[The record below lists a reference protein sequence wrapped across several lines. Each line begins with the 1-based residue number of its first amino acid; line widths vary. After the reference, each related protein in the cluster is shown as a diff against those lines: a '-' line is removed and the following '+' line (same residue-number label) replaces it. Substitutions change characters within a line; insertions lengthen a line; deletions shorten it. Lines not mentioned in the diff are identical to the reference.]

1 MRYLL
6 ATLLSL
12 LAHAQTGGT
21 LHVTI
26 LDPLRQPIPQI
37 ELTLTNQAQDWSATA
52 TTNAQGI
59 ATFRNLAWQRY
70 HVQTTLDTFQPL
82 NTPIAIQSNIPANLT
97 STLQPKAQTESLTVV
112 DSPNPTA
119 IAPDQTGSVAQ
130 MSRDLID
137 RLAKSGGSRGLE
149 QVIVTF
155 PGFAQN
161 ANGTIHPRGA
171 HNQMTFVIDGMPI
184 SDQLGGAF
192 ASAID
197 PTIVDNV
204 QLYTG
209 NIPAEF
215 GNKVSAVAQV
225 TTRSGYGT
233 GRKFNGSL
241 LSQVGQ
247 FDTLSQTFQASG
259 ESGKLAWSAM
269 ALGMKTQRY
278 LDSVSLDNLHNGGNS
293 QRAFLRLDYIAN
305 ARDTFRLLAMGGR
318 ASFESANLRSQHA
331 AGMRQRQYLE
341 DTSFSGTWLRV
352 LSATRTLET
361 NVSCRPTAAA
371 LNPSAGDT
379 PVTAEQYRTLRTL
392 NANARYSHLHANHNF
407 RLGLDHQS
415 FPVTERFR
423 FAVTD
428 PNFDPNLAPFTL
440 PLGGQYFQFQERRTG
455 TLQAAFLQDQIRLGR
470 LTLNLGLRYDSYRF
484 LARGAQ
490 WQPRLGLAY
499 HIKETNTVLRA
510 SFNRLYQT
518 PPNENLLLS
527 SSAAAAALAPPIVRQ
542 TFGAS
547 PIQLR
552 PERQNFYELG
562 FQQAVNSWITLHGA
576 YYHKDATDQQDN
588 NNFFNTGIIFPITLS
603 RIRVNGAEGRIEMR
617 QRHGFSA
624 NVSFTHARA
633 VSTPP
638 FTGGLFIGDEAVD
651 ALSAGPFLIDHDQT
665 LSIHS
670 VVSYQN
676 RRGWFTNVST
686 RYDSGL
692 VANPSDPS
700 EVAADPDFADLL
712 PYVEL
717 NQTPARVTPR
727 TITDV
732 VLGYRR
738 QSSDTTRWE
747 AAIQATNI
755 TNQTA
760 LYNFQS
766 VFVGTRV
773 VQPRTLALRFRLWF

>member
-1 MRYLL
+1 MRFLL
-6 ATLLSL
+6 AVLLPL
-12 LAHAQTGGT
+12 ILQAQSGGT
-21 LHVTI
+21 LAVTV
-26 LDPLRQPIPQI
+26 LDPLNQPIPS
-37 ELTLTNQAQDWSATA
+37 LTLTLSNQARDWTNTA
-52 TTNAQGI
+52 TTNTQGV
-59 ATFRNLAWQRY
+59 ATFRNLAWQTY
-70 HVQTTLDTFQPL
+70 IIKADLPNFQPL
-82 NTPIAIQSNIPANLT
+82 HAVVQINSNIPA
-97 STLQPKAQTESLTVV
+97 SSAHKLQPLALQQALTIV
-112 DSPNPTA
+112 DSPEATNIT
-119 IAPDQTGSVAQ
+119 PDQTGSVAQ

-137 RLAKSGGSRGLE
+137 RLAKSGGSRGIE
-149 QVIVTF
+149 QILVTF

-161 ANGTIHPRGA
+161 ANGSIHPRGA

-192 ASAID
+192 ANAID

-225 TTRSGYGT
+225 TTRSGFGT

-241 LSQVGQ
+241 LSQAGQ

-259 ESGKLAWSAM
+259 ESGKLAWSSM
-269 ALGMKTQRY
+269 VLGMKTHRY

-305 ARDTFRLLAMGGR
+305 AKDTFRLLAMGGR
-318 ASFESANLRSQHA
+318 SSFESANLRSQHA
-331 AGMRQRQYLE
+331 NFMRQRQYLE
-341 DTSFSGTWLRV
+341 DQSFSGTWLRV
-352 LSATRTLET
+352 LSPTRTLES
-361 NVSCRPTAAA
+361 NVSYRPTSAA
-371 LNPSAGDT
+371 LLPSPGDT

-392 NANARYSHLHANHNF
+392 NANVRYSHLHANHNL
-407 RLGLDHQS
+407 RIGLDHQS
-415 FPVTERFR
+415 FPVQERFR

-428 PNFDPNLAPFTL
+428 PNFDPNLAAFTL
-440 PLGGQYFQFQERRTG
+440 PLGGQPFHFREQRTG
-455 TLQAAFLQDQIRLGR
+455 TLQAVFVQDQIRLGR
-470 LTLNLGLRYDSYRF
+470 FTLNLGLRYDSYRF

-490 WQPRLGLAY
+490 WQPRLGIAY

-562 FQQAVNSWITLHGA
+562 FQQAINPWLSIHGA

-617 QRHGFSA
+617 NRRGLSL

-665 LSIHS
+665 LAIHS
-670 VVSYQN
+670 VVSYQH

-692 VANPSDPS
+692 VANPSDPA
-700 EVAADPDFADLL
+700 EVAADPDFSDLL
-712 PYVEL
+712 PYVKL

-732 VLGYRR
+732 VFGYRR
-738 QSSDTTRWE
+738 QSADRARWE
-747 AAIQATNI
+747 AAIQATNL

-773 VQPRTLALRFRLWF
+773 VQPRTLALRWRFWF